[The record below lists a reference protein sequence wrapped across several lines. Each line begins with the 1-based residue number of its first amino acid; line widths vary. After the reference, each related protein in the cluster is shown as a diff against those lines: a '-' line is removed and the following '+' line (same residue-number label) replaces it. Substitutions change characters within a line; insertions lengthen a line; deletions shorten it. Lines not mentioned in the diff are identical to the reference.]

1 MPSGQQDFSSDVFE
15 AWRSADKTARS
26 AEDAVRMAFLH
37 ALDGHGDPPTAQER
51 ERAKCLRAHAD
62 GLLQAALDELKTRTR
77 PGR

>member
-15 AWRSADKTARS
+15 AWRSADKAARS

-37 ALDGHGDPPTAQER
+37 ALDGHGDPPAPEER
-51 ERAKCLRAHAD
+51 ERAKGLRAHAD
-62 GLLQAALDELKTRTR
+62 CLLQAALDELKTPTR